1 MGRKLSQIL
10 LVNFSLVFGSILG
23 IKVADFMFWNEDD
36 KYRVWEITENE
47 FWAKN
52 GKYPVNLEPKIS
64 FESVIN
70 PGTIFKSYIF
80 EYTGPANFEEV
91 LDKYEV

>member
-10 LVNFSLVFGSILG
+10 LVNGSLVFGSVLG
-23 IKVADFMFWNEDD
+23 IKVADYIFWNEDV
-36 KYRVWEITENE
+36 KYKVWEMTENE

-52 GKYPVNLEPKIS
+52 GGYPVNLEPKIS

-70 PGTIFKSYIF
+70 PGTIFKSYIL
-80 EYTGPANFEEV
+80 EYTGPTKLEDV